1 MVIIMLSTTKYWVWL
16 SSAAEPAAA
25 WLVYDHFGSP
35 EDAFL
40 ADESSYDLIRGLP
53 ASQRA
58 SLRAKDLSLAEEI
71 LDNCVRHNIR
81 VLTWQDAGYPERLR
95 NTYQPPMVLYLKGRT
110 CHFDEEA
117 AIAMAGTRKAT
128 LYGKQMAFSIAQEIT
143 LMGGLVVTGIV
154 TGCDYHSAVG
164 ALTAGGPL
172 VCVTAGGVD
181 VPYYDSRSGRRFLE
195 DIAAAGTLIS
205 LNPPG
210 THHLGSYFAR
220 RNQLLVGLTLGVVCV
235 EAAARSGTLQVA
247 RMAADQSRDVFT
259 VPANVGIPSSAGTN
273 HLLRQGAI
281 PILHGSHVLEEYE
294 HLFPF
299 KGLRQAE
306 EQGAGNRRPPA
317 VSPAPAVRRDVPPER
332 TKKKIDT
339 AGSPD
344 YIDLDAQRSQFS
356 DDELVLLQALRQG
369 PLSAE
374 ELIEQSKLPASRAV
388 AAVTLLVLRGFA
400 VELPGNRFQLSD
412 QPGPQS

>member
-1 MVIIMLSTTKYWVWL
+1 MLSTTKYWVWL
-16 SSAAEPAAA
+16 SCAAEPAAA
-25 WLVYDHFGSP
+25 WQVYEYFGSP

-40 ADESSYDLIRGLP
+40 ADGSSYDLITGLS
-53 ASQRA
+53 ATQRTA
-58 SLRAKDLSLAEEI
+58 LRAKDLSRAEEI
-71 LDNCVRHNIR
+71 LDDCTRHGIQI
-81 VLTWQDAGYPERLR
+81 LTWQDAGYPERLR
-95 NTYQPPMVLYLKGRT
+95 NTYHPPMVLYLKGRP
-110 CHFDEEA
+110 CQFDEEA

-154 TGCDYHSAVG
+154 AGCDYHAAVG

-181 VPYYDSRSGRRFLE
+181 VPYYDSASGRRFLE
-195 DIAAAGTLIS
+195 DIASAGTLVS

-210 THHLGSYFAR
+210 TPHLGSHFAR

-235 EAAARSGTLQVA
+235 EAAVRSGTLQVA
-247 RMAADQSRDVFT
+247 RMATDQSRDVFA
-259 VPANVGIPSSAGTN
+259 VPANVGIPSAAGTN
-273 HLLRQGAI
+273 YLLRQGAI
-281 PILHGSHVLEEYE
+281 PILQGSHVLEEYE

-299 KGLRQAE
+299 KGLRQAAE
-306 EQGAGNRRPPA
+306 DIHRPSAVPPA
-317 VSPAPAVRRDVPPER
+317 EAVRRDNLPEHAE
-332 TKKKIDT
+332 KKIDT
-339 AGSPD
+339 AGSPA
-344 YIDLDAQRSQFS
+344 YIDLEAQRSQFS
-356 DDELVLLQALRQG
+356 DDELALLHALRQG

-374 ELIEQSKLPASRAV
+374 ELIEQAELPASRAV

-412 QPGPQS
+412 QPGTQP